1 MRTLASL
8 PVIFV
13 CTMLML
19 AGAARADIF
28 DYDFRGEDL
37 EEPGGAGYAF
47 IMSPGDGIYGLN
59 TGWGVW
65 IKNTPVFGDYFVSFF
80 ENGIEDAFYT
90 GFGLTIRL
98 MPHWRVAP
106 FAGAGGSYNRSW
118 ATQTD
123 TVEPP
128 GQPAD
133 RGESYAAGH
142 VEAGVRVALPN
153 RARRVE
159 ISGRYTWTSLEG
171 NRNYW
176 LVGLGVGAGW

>member
-1 MRTLASL
+1 MRTSAFL
-8 PVIFV
+8 PVV
-13 CTMLML
+13 SVLAMLLMTITV
-19 AGAARADIF
+19 RADIF

-37 EEPGGAGYAF
+37 EEPAGAGYAF
-47 IMSPGDGIYGLN
+47 IASPGDDIYGLS

-106 FAGAGGSYNRSW
+106 FAGAGGSYNYSW
-118 ATQTD
+118 KTKTG
-123 TVEPP
+123 TVQPAD
-128 GQPAD
+128 QPAD
-133 RGESYAAGH
+133 RGDSYAAGH
-142 VEAGVRVALPN
+142 VETGVRVALPN
-153 RARRVE
+153 RARMVE
-159 ISGRYTWTSLEG
+159 VSGRYTWTSLEG

-176 LVGLGVGAGW
+176 LVGIGVGAGW